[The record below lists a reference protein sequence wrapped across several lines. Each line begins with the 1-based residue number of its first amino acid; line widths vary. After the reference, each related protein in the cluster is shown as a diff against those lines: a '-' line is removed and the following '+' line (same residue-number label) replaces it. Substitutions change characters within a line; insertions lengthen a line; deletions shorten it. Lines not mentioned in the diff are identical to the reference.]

1 MSLKLTAYYL
11 NRKSLLTRLLLVQQL
26 TWAFLST
33 MAVLPLSLFT
43 PISHCPV
50 YTCHKCHI
58 NSNSLLAA
66 HTYFDIIDVTSI
78 MLLSVAQLFCYTMAS
93 EIWKDSM
100 IMSRFSFLF
109 FIKDKWLPFERITH
123 MHKGQKVT
131 EMEQTEVKIHVM
143 LLIDNIRKKHGL
155 RKYMIK

>member
-1 MSLKLTAYYL
+1 MQPNIIKIRKTLHSNYCTMSIVERRFTFMSHKLTAYYL

-78 MLLSVAQLFCYTMAS
+78 RSVVLLHDGVLDM
-93 EIWKDSM
+93 K
-100 IMSRFSFLF
+100 RFY
-109 FIKDKWLPFERITH
+109 
-123 MHKGQKVT
+123 
-131 EMEQTEVKIHVM
+131 
-143 LLIDNIRKKHGL
+143 DNESC
-155 RKYMIK
+155 

>member
-1 MSLKLTAYYL
+1 MNPTILSFVNAAKHYKNQKNTSLILSIVERRFTFMLLKLTAYYL

-43 PISHCPV
+43 SISHCPV

-78 MLLSVAQLFCYTMAS
+78 RSVVLLHDGVLDMKRFYDNESV
-93 EIWKDSM
+93 
-100 IMSRFSFLF
+100 
-109 FIKDKWLPFERITH
+109 
-123 MHKGQKVT
+123 
-131 EMEQTEVKIHVM
+131 
-143 LLIDNIRKKHGL
+143 
-155 RKYMIK
+155 

>member
-1 MSLKLTAYYL
+1 MQPNIIKIRKTLHSNYCTMSIVKRRFAFMSLKLTAYYL

-93 EIWKDSM
+93 
-100 IMSRFSFLF
+100 
-109 FIKDKWLPFERITH
+109 
-123 MHKGQKVT
+123 
-131 EMEQTEVKIHVM
+131 
-143 LLIDNIRKKHGL
+143 
-155 RKYMIK
+155 